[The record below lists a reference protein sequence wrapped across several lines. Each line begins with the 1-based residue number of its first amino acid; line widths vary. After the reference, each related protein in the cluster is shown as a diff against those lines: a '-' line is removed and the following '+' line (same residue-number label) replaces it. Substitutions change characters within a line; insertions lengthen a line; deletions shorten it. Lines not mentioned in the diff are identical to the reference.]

1 MAKMTRYKAPTV
13 RIDQVRNIDFAGL
26 RESTRQAQVIGEQI
40 GQMQNFLEQRIQE
53 KQQYEASQIVGEQG
67 SKAATDIKAKGGPD
81 TYLEKQVYEQGM
93 RVLSTEV
100 ENKALAEM
108 STLLIEAEAQ
118 KLSPLQ
124 LRQKMDDVRDGFA
137 ASLSDV
143 DGGTAAMLRAKLNG
157 QAEQSLIKYNG
168 IYQKFQDDRK
178 KIDSDLG
185 LQERMNMMR
194 DAASL
199 PVDPAL
205 RQAAVNAHIADIRA
219 FMEDRPNQH
228 TGRQVANVL
237 KEIQVKAKEEE
248 IFADFSRLEST
259 EKKLDFIKKLR
270 DNPPK
275 ILERE
280 DAFTLATKLKTA
292 LANEKSLYSGEV
304 TALKAEMADL
314 KEIMSN
320 GGMPKEVD
328 IQAMQQRIDLL
339 PPDIGGQVK
348 EDFAIFKQVKN
359 NVDAMREMNP
369 AQLERYVGQI
379 QEFRPDNQAKAQVL
393 KQAQS
398 LLSKMKSAINKD
410 PLSWYQ
416 QSGSG
421 KLNNIEFNGPTILA
435 AMAGDM
441 NARQEIQLG
450 AKARINDAFKVKEKY
465 NSKLRFLT
473 DIETDGIV
481 NQMEQLSA
489 KEKVLMLGTI
499 EMMFGQNAKTVFQQ
513 IAEKEPELGYIGGLS
528 TAGGLDNA
536 TIALKG
542 KERLDLKEVMPW
554 SDVDAQNA
562 WFVKTAGAW
571 PENQAASKNASFTVA
586 KAIYAEL
593 ANKKG
598 ITTWDKNLWV
608 ESMNRSVGYDPRN
621 KTGGYQSINGFQTI
635 IPIGV
640 GDDQV
645 SDMLDN
651 MTRGKLFKM
660 TGLEFSEK
668 SVKSLNDNGN
678 IRLMPTSD
686 GVYVPFITNGNGDM
700 VPFKTVEGELMELN
714 VYKWLEVSL
723 DKD

>member
-13 RIDQVRNIDFAGL
+13 RIDQVRNVDFAGL
-26 RESTRQAQVIGEQI
+26 RESARQAQVIGDQI

-67 SKAATDIKAKGGPD
+67 SKAATDIKAKGGPS

-124 LRQKMDDVRDGFA
+124 LRQQMDDIRDGFA

-143 DGGTAAMLRAKLNG
+143 DGGTAAMLRAKLDG

-168 IYQKFQDDRK
+168 IWQKFQDDRK

-199 PVDPAL
+199 PVEPGL

-219 FMEDRPNQH
+219 FMEDRPNQY
-228 TGRQVANVL
+228 TGTQIANTL
-237 KEIQVKAKEEE
+237 KEIQVTAKEEE
-248 IFADFSRLEST
+248 IFADFSRLAST

-304 TALKAEMADL
+304 TALKAEMSDL

-320 GGMPKEVD
+320 GGMPKDVD

-339 PPDIGGQVK
+339 PSDIGGQVR

-359 NVDAMREMNP
+359 NVDAMRAMNP
-369 AQLERYVGQI
+369 AQLERYIGEI
-379 QEFRPDNQAKAQVL
+379 QEFKPDNQAKAQVL
-393 KQAQS
+393 KQGQS
-398 LLSKMKSAINKD
+398 LLSKMTSAIKKD
-410 PLSWYQ
+410 PLSWHQ
-416 QSGSG
+416 QTGG
-421 KLNNIEFNGPTILA
+421 KLNNIDLNPTAILA
-435 AMAGDM
+435 ATAGDM
-441 NARQEIQLG
+441 KARQELQLG
-450 AKARINDAFKVKEKY
+450 AKARINDAFKVQEKY
-465 NSKLRFLT
+465 GSKLRFLT

-481 NQMEQLSA
+481 NQIEQLPA
-489 KEKVLMLGTI
+489 KEKVLMLGAI

-542 KERLDLKEVMPW
+542 KERLDLKEVIPW
-554 SDVDAQNA
+554 SDVDAQTA
-562 WFVKTAGAW
+562 WFRKTAAAW
-571 PENQAASKNASFTVA
+571 PENQAASKAASFTVA

-598 ITTWDKNLWV
+598 ITAWDSSLWV

-621 KTGGYQSINGFQTI
+621 QTGGYQSINGFQTI

-640 GDDQV
+640 TKDQV
-645 SDMLDN
+645 DAMLDN
-651 MTRGKLFKM
+651 MTFDKLVKM
-660 TGLEFSEK
+660 TGLGFSEK
-668 SVKSLNDNGN
+668 SIRSLGN
-678 IRLMPTSD
+678 KNVRLEAVAD
-686 GVYVPFITNGNGDM
+686 GLYVPFIENGNGDK
-700 VPFKTVEGELMELN
+700 VPFKTQTGQLMELN
-714 VYKWLEVSL
+714 VFKWLEVSL